1 MKLKNFYE
9 TFKDDLMDKEFVIGY
24 LEDAL
29 EEGGVSLFLSA
40 LEDVVIVNQ
49 KRLDTQI
56 FKDFLNNPKPE
67 MSLVFKVLNLLGLT
81 INLRVKC

>member
-9 TFKDDLMDKEFVIGY
+9 TFRDDLMDKEFVVGY

-29 EEGGVSLFLSA
+29 EEGGVSFFISA
-40 LEDVVIVNQ
+40 LEDVVIVNKKDLNDQ
-49 KRLDTQI
+49 L
-56 FKDFLNNPKPE
+56 FNDFLNNSNPE
-67 MSLVFKVLNLLGLT
+67 MSVVFKILNLLGLT

>member
-9 TFKDDLMDKEFVIGY
+9 TFRDDLMDKEFVIGY

-29 EEGGVSLFLSA
+29 QEGGVSFFISA
-40 LEDVVIVNQ
+40 LEDVVIVN
-49 KRLDTQI
+49 KKHLDDQL
-56 FKDFLNNPKPE
+56 FNDFLNNSNPE
-67 MSLVFKVLNLLGLT
+67 MSVVFKILNLLGLT

>member
-9 TFKDDLMDKEFVIGY
+9 TFRDDLMDQEFVIGY

-29 EEGGVSLFLSA
+29 EEGGVSLFISA

-49 KRLDTQI
+49 KHLDSQL
-56 FKDFLNNPKPE
+56 FKDFLNNSNPE

-81 INLRVKC
+81 INLKVKC